1 MLSIIITAKTISM
14 ERVSKNHKIW
24 KHSNYEKRE
33 DPTEIWQLL
42 SKVCERK
49 STTKDWKYREDTTTL
64 LSHASLLFIIQVIV
78 LLFSFSLLQSLVYL
92 DTILPSINSSGDI
105 SDKYLPY
112 HLSFFAK
119 DSVTGHRRKHH
130 IFGTGKQVL
139 GDGHYFNCHINIMIN
154 RNNFRA
160 VNGPLNLFSHIN
172 YLINWVGKKLDWVLA
187 NMYYFYLIYTYSE
200 LQTPILLINI

>member
-1 MLSIIITAKTISM
+1 MPL
-14 ERVSKNHKIW
+14 
-24 KHSNYEKRE
+24 
-33 DPTEIWQLL
+33 
-42 SKVCERK
+42 
-49 STTKDWKYREDTTTL
+49 
-64 LSHASLLFIIQVIV
+64 SLLLIIQAIV

-92 DTILPSINSSGDI
+92 DTILPSVNSSGDI

-119 DSVTGHRRKHH
+119 GSVKGHRRKHH

-139 GDGHYFNCHINIMIN
+139 GDGHYFNCQINIMIN

-160 VNGPLNLFSHIN
+160 VNGPFNLFSTIK
-172 YLINWVGKKLDWVLA
+172 YLINWVKKKFDWVLA

-200 LQTPILLINI
+200 LQIPILQINI